1 MMIGPIDN
9 DPKQP
14 QRPQGQSGSQGQQS
28 QRSQGQLGQQPQR
41 PQGQQVNM
49 RQTQQVS
56 QGQEPR
62 NGQMHEPPGQGQQ
75 GQGKAPKSQKKAGG
89 VLPTWLVIILRILR
103 FFLVPALLVAAL
115 FIGLAIGYS
124 TIGGE
129 SASDVFKIET
139 WKHLYDLVFEGT

>member
-14 QRPQGQSGSQGQQS
+14 QRPQGQ
-28 QRSQGQLGQQPQR
+28 
-41 PQGQQVNM
+41 QVNM
-49 RQTQQVS
+49 RQTQHVS
-56 QGQEPR
+56 QGQEQPR

-89 VLPTWLVIILRILR
+89 VLPTWLVIILRVLR